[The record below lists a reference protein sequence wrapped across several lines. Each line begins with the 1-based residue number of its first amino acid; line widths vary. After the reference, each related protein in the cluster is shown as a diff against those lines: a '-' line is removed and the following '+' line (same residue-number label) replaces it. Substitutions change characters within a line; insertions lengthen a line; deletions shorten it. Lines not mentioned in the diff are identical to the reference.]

1 MQATNIIMLI
11 NTLFLLATVFGFYQ
25 DVLYPLCITVILAAV
40 ALWFHWYKNIMINRP
55 MLILYVCTILIV
67 LLDLIPS
74 NILLPLYLA
83 PLILYGLVVGIGIY
97 TTFWTK
103 AGFVGVIGKDKK
115 AIRRASLVLLS
126 AVIISPIFIMIAM
139 FDQSSRNL
147 VPLFAMLLSLIYEAA
162 RRYAADA
169 QHMYEVE

>member
-1 MQATNIIMLI
+1 MQIKYITILI
-11 NTLFLLATVFGFYQ
+11 HILFLLVAAFGFYQ
-25 DVLYPLCITVILAAV
+25 DDLYPLSIAVILAAL

-67 LLDLIPS
+67 LLNLVSS

-83 PLILYGLVVGIGIY
+83 PFMLYSLVVGIGIY
-97 TTFWTK
+97 TTFSTE

-126 AVIISPIFIMIAM
+126 AVIISPIFIMVAL
-139 FDQSSRNL
+139 FYEFPRNL
-147 VPLFAMLLSLIYEAA
+147 APLFIMVLIYGAA
-162 RRYAADA
+162 RKYAADA
-169 QHMYEVE
+169 QYLYEVK